1 MKLQKIYA
9 EVVETAHKELR
20 IEYLK
25 YGYRHLSLEEHAELK
40 DKRYAKHNTR
50 NL

>member
-9 EVVETAHKELR
+9 EVVETAHKALG
-20 IEYLK
+20 IEHLK
-25 YGYRHLSLEEHAELK
+25 YGYKQLSLEEHAELR
-40 DKRYAKHNTR
+40 DKWYAKYNTR